1 MVCFGTFLGSL
12 KLDTP
17 CKAGARSLNFF
28 EVQVVGQYIANGM
41 EHNRLI
47 WPHNVICHNTII
59 VDPIQ
64 QNPDLAEGC
73 ATSLSWPA
81 CRSSLLIHEP
91 RTSHDVL
98 LEPRASYSV
107 FAGVR
112 PDLSENVFFKFWKKS
127 SKRVPKEGSKRVP
140 ERAAVKS

>member
-1 MVCFGTFLGSL
+1 MIISNAVPKLL
-12 KLDTP
+12 LLLDTP

-28 EVQVVGQYIANGM
+28 EVQVVGQYIAKY
-41 EHNRLI
+41 I
-47 WPHNVICHNTII
+47 T
-59 VDPIQ
+59 
-64 QNPDLAEGC
+64 
-73 ATSLSWPA
+73 TSLSWPA
-81 CRSSLLIHEP
+81 CRPSLLIHEP

-127 SKRVPKEGSKRVP
+127 SKPAPKEGSKRVP
-140 ERAAVKS
+140 ERAAVKA